1 MPTMV
6 EMKVN
11 LDKRDIKYPST
22 LNKEELNDLYEETF
36 FKDTTP
42 EPEPQIEVYDD
53 KQDHITIDCRVT
65 TLDGKSSSRM
75 VKIINPEGCIFRSQ
89 VNNPEGVF
97 QTVFAGL
104 VKKYGAGHI
113 K

>member
-22 LNKEELNDLYEETF
+22 LNREELNNLYDDIF
-36 FKDTTP
+36 FKDP
-42 EPEPQIEVYDD
+42 EPEDQIKEYDD

-65 TLDGKSSSRM
+65 TMDGKSSSRR
-75 VKIINPEGCIFRSQ
+75 VKIINPTGCITRSQ
-89 VNNPEGVF
+89 VNNSEGIF
-97 QTVFAGL
+97 RTLFAGL
-104 VKKYGAGHI
+104 VKKYGVGHI

>member
-22 LNKEELNDLYEETF
+22 LNKEELNDLYEKTF

-42 EPEPQIEVYDD
+42 EPEPQIEVYED

-65 TLDGKSSSRM
+65 TMDGKSSSRR
-75 VKIINPEGCIFRSQ
+75 VNIINPAGCIFRSQ

>member
-6 EMKVN
+6 EMKVD
-11 LDKRDIKYPST
+11 LDKKDIKYPST
-22 LNKEELNDLYEETF
+22 LSKKELNDLYEETF
-36 FKDTTP
+36 SVDP
-42 EPEPQIEVYDD
+42 EPEIQIKVYDD

-65 TLDGKSSSRM
+65 TMDGKGSSRR
-75 VKIINPEGCIFRSQ
+75 VKITNPEGCITRSQ

-104 VKKYGAGHI
+104 VKKYGVGHI